1 MKPGEAGAAPTDAR
15 RPVGTFELLAL
26 GVNGI
31 IGVGIFFAPAEIAG
45 HAPGWGSLII
55 LAATGVV
62 LLPVAASFSI
72 LGRRFDEDG
81 GPVVFARA
89 AFGELPSFFVGWI
102 AYVSAVASTAAV
114 HSGLTAAVGPSFG
127 IPPGVPTRLASA
139 LLATLLALV
148 CTAGIKLS
156 ARVWTG
162 LTILKLVPL
171 VALAAAFA
179 LSGFAIQQ
187 SPGPSVPAWSWLRG
201 ALLASFAYQGFE
213 IVPVVAGQ
221 VRASARAIPVAIV
234 GSLAIAAALYVV
246 LQAACVAALPGLA
259 SSQAPLADAARILGG
274 DSLAG
279 LVTAGTSVSA
289 LGIAFG
295 MMAMTP
301 RYLSALAAGGR
312 QLPLELERMSET
324 GVPLRALFLT
334 WLLVSLLL
342 QGGDLAEFFALSSV
356 TVLIQYG
363 VTALSL
369 FALARRGERG
379 LRIRDAW
386 PALPTVLVTLA
397 LVTGAHA
404 REAVVAAGALALGL
418 LLRAIRRARG

>member
-1 MKPGEAGAAPTDAR
+1 MAASDAR

-31 IGVGIFFAPAEIAG
+31 VGVGIFFAPAEIARDAG
-45 HAPGWGSLII
+45 GWGSVAMFALVG
-55 LAATGVV
+55 LV

-102 AYVSAVASTAAV
+102 AYVSAIASTAAV
-114 HSGLTAAVGPSFG
+114 HSGLTAAVAPTLG
-127 IPPGVPTRLASA
+127 IPPGLPTRLASA
-139 LLATLLALV
+139 ALATGLALV
-148 CTAGIKLS
+148 CALGIRLS
-156 ARVWTG
+156 AWLWTA
-162 LTILKLVPL
+162 LTLLKLVPL
-171 VALAAAFA
+171 VALVAAFA
-179 LSGFAIQQ
+179 LSGFAVSID
-187 SPGPSVPAWSWLRG
+187 PGPTQLSISWLRA
-201 ALLASFAYQGFE
+201 ALLTTFAYQGFE

-221 VRASARAIPVAIV
+221 VRASARAIPIAVA
-234 GSLAIAAALYVV
+234 GSLGISASLYVA
-246 LQAACVAALPGLA
+246 LQAACVASLAGLA
-259 SSQAPLADAARILGG
+259 TSQAPLAEAAQALGG
-274 DSLAG
+274 KLLAD
-279 LVTAGTSVSA
+279 VITVGTSISA

-312 QLPLELERMSET
+312 QLPLDFERMSEK

-342 QGGDLAEFFALSSV
+342 QGGELSEFFALSGV
-356 TVLIQYG
+356 TVLLQYG

-369 FALARRGERG
+369 FALARRRERG
-379 LRIRDAW
+379 LSARDAW

-397 LVTGAHA
+397 LVSGVHV
-404 REAVVAAGALALGL
+404 REAIVAAGALAAGL
-418 LLRAIRRARG
+418 VLRAVRRARPD